1 MRSEPLTALVSIHD
15 VMPETRTRVTAML
28 ARLKLPAQ
36 AVTLLVVPGKGWQAD
51 DLDWLRALQEAGHPL
66 AGHGW
71 SHRCQPPMTLYHRLH
86 SALLSRDVAEH
97 LSFSGDS
104 IQRLVWDCYR
114 WFIRNGLTP
123 SPLYVP
129 PAWALGALTP
139 AQLAG
144 LPFRYVETLS
154 GVHDTQK
161 RTFTRLPLAG
171 FEADTAFR
179 AWTLRFFN
187 AINISQSRRSGTPI
201 RIGLHPDD
209 FELRLA
215 GEITPLIKA
224 VTKAVAYPQVLT
236 NVKVDPGSLSLLS
249 TTTLISFKYPKKT
262 RQKGG

>member
-28 ARLKLPAQ
+28 ARLSLPAK
-36 AVTLLVVPGKGWQAD
+36 AVTLLVVPGKDWQPE
-51 DLDWLRALQEAGHPL
+51 DLDWLRGLQEAGHPL

-97 LSFSGDS
+97 LSFSGDG

-114 WFIRNGLTP
+114 WFIGNGLTP

-129 PAWALGALTP
+129 PAWALGALTRS
-139 AQLAG
+139 QLAG

-154 GVHDTQK
+154 GVHDTQTS
-161 RTFTRLPLAG
+161 TFTRLPLVG
-171 FEADTAFR
+171 FEADNAFR
-179 AWTLRFFN
+179 AWVLRFFN
-187 AINISQSRRSGTPI
+187 AINVHQSQHSGVPV
-201 RIGLHPDD
+201 RVGLHPYD

-215 GEITPLIKA
+215 NTIQPLVSSLFQA
-224 VTKAVAYPQVLT
+224 QSYPEALAASSRIE
-236 NVKVDPGSLSLLS
+236 GSLL
-249 TTTLISFKYPKKT
+249 
-262 RQKGG
+262 

>member
-1 MRSEPLTALVSIHD
+1 
-15 VMPETRTRVTAML
+15 
-28 ARLKLPAQ
+28 
-36 AVTLLVVPGKGWQAD
+36 
-51 DLDWLRALQEAGHPL
+51 
-66 AGHGW
+66 
-71 SHRCQPPMTLYHRLH
+71 MTLYHRLH

-97 LSFSGDS
+97 LSFSGDG

-114 WFIRNGLTP
+114 WFISNGLTP

-154 GVHDTQK
+154 GVHDTHK
-161 RTFTRLPLAG
+161 HTFTRLPLAG

>member
-28 ARLKLPAQ
+28 ARLNLPAQ
-36 AVTLLVVPGKGWQAD
+36 AVTLLVVPGKDWQAD

-86 SALLSRDVAEH
+86 SVLLSRDVAEH
-97 LSFSGDS
+97 LSFSGDG

-129 PAWALGALTP
+129 PAWALGALTA
-139 AQLAG
+139 AQLG
-144 LPFRYVETLS
+144 ELPFRYVETLF
-154 GVHDTQK
+154 GIHDVQEK
-161 RTFTRLPLAG
+161 TFTRLPLVG

-179 AWTLRFFN
+179 AWVLGFSN
-187 AINISQSRRSGTPI
+187 AVNISRSRRARVPV
-201 RIGLHPDD
+201 RIGLHPYD
-209 FELRLA
+209 FELRL
-215 GEITPLIKA
+215 GNRISPLVKSLSQA
-224 VTKAVAYPQVLT
+224 LPYPQSGLAPEWMP
-236 NVKVDPGSLSLLS
+236 NGY
-249 TTTLISFKYPKKT
+249 I
-262 RQKGG
+262 